1 MWEGIATG
9 LATAFQPANLAWV
22 VAGCLA
28 GTFIGM
34 MPGLGPITA
43 IALMIPV
50 SYSLDPAAGL
60 IMMAGVYYGA
70 VFGGSTSSILINAP
84 GVASTVAT
92 SFDGY
97 PMARRGQ
104 AGRALALAAYASFA
118 GGTVG
123 TVALLLFAPTLAL
136 LATEFQSP
144 EYTLTLV
151 FALSSIAAFAERGQV
166 MRSLAAA
173 VLGLM
178 LGTVG
183 TDQSAGVQRFTF
195 GRLDLADGL
204 SFVLVAMATF
214 ALAEAFRMVLAG
226 GAELP
231 RSGLAHA
238 RLHPGDAKAVV
249 PTVARSSGLGFL
261 VGVLPGAGATLA
273 SFFAYEFQKRFR
285 RHDEADS
292 ARGVAAPEAANNAAC
307 TGSFVPLLTLGIP
320 GSGTTAVLLGVMLS
334 YGIQPGPR
342 LLEVEPAMFWGVIV
356 SMYIG
361 NLVLLALN
369 LPLIPYLSRII
380 YLRRRV
386 LVPCVIAFS
395 LLGVYLTSL
404 NSFDVYLM
412 LAFALAGLA
421 LRLAGFPLAPLLLG
435 FILSGM
441 LEENLRRTILL
452 ADGSIGLILERPV
465 SVVLLVLCV
474 AIWSAPLI
482 RLVRERRN
490 HKRDHSAA

>member
-1 MWEGIATG
+1 MWEGIVTG
-9 LATAFQPANLAWV
+9 LATAFDPANLAWV

-28 GTFIGM
+28 GTLIGM

-43 IALMIPV
+43 IALMIPI

-123 TVALLLFAPTLAL
+123 AVALLLFASTLAT
-136 LATEFQSP
+136 LAMRFGSP
-144 EYTLTLV
+144 EYALMLI
-151 FALSSIAAFAERGQV
+151 FALSSIAAFAERGQTL
-166 MRSLAAA
+166 RALAAA
-173 VLGLM
+173 LIGLM
-178 LGTVG
+178 LGAVG
-183 TDQSAGVQRFTF
+183 TDQAGVQRFTF
-195 GRLDLADGL
+195 GRLDLTDGL

-214 ALAEAFRMVLAG
+214 ALAEAFRMIV
-226 GAELP
+226 
-231 RSGLAHA
+231 SGEGETPPVKVTHA
-238 RLHPGDAKAVV
+238 RLHPGDASAVA
-249 PTVARSSGLGFL
+249 PTVARSSLLGFL

-273 SFFAYEFQKRFR
+273 SFFAYDLQKRLQR
-285 RHDEADS
+285 RDGADD

-334 YGIQPGPR
+334 YGVQPGPR
-342 LLEVEPAMFWGVIV
+342 LLEVAPTMFWGVIV
-356 SMYIG
+356 SMYVG

-369 LPLIPYLSRII
+369 LPLIPYIARIVH
-380 YLRRRV
+380 LRRSV
-386 LVPCVIAFS
+386 LVPFVIAFS
-395 LLGVYLTSL
+395 LLGVYFTSL
-404 NSFDVYLM
+404 NAFDVHLM
-412 LAFALAGLA
+412 LAFALAGLV

-441 LEENLRRTILL
+441 LEENLRRTVLL
-452 ADGSIGLILERPV
+452 ADGDWMRVFTRPV
-465 SVVLLVLCV
+465 SVALLALCV
-474 AIWSAPLI
+474 LVWLKPLTTM
-482 RLVRERRN
+482 LKHRRQ
-490 HKRDHSAA
+490 KPLASP

>member
-1 MWEGIATG
+1 MFDG
-9 LATAFQPANLAWV
+9 LVAGLTTAMAPGNLMWV
-22 VAGCLA
+22 VIGCIA

-97 PMARRGQ
+97 PMARAGQ
-104 AGRALALAAYASFA
+104 AGRALAIAAYASFA
-118 GGTVG
+118 GGTFG
-123 TVALLLFAPTLAL
+123 ALALLLFAGTLAG

-144 EYTLTLV
+144 EYTLILI
-151 FALSSIAAFAERGQV
+151 FALSSIAAFAETRQV
-166 MRSLAAA
+166 LKSMVAA

-178 LGTVG
+178 LGTIG
-183 TDQSAGVQRFTF
+183 TDPSAGVQRFTF
-195 GRLDLADGL
+195 GRLDLTDGI
-204 SFVLVAMATF
+204 SFVLLAMATF
-214 ALAEAFRMVLAG
+214 ALAEAFRMLIDHNADTEPQRVG
-226 GAELP
+226 TGV
-231 RSGLAHA
+231 
-238 RLHPGDAKAVV
+238 RLEPGDVKALS
-249 PTVARSSGLGFL
+249 PTVARSSVLGFL

-273 SFFAYEFQKRFR
+273 SFFAYDLERRLWPNAPKRQ
-285 RHDEADS
+285 
-292 ARGVAAPEAANNAAC
+292 ARGIAAPESANNAAC

-334 YGIQPGPR
+334 YGIQPGPQ
-342 LLEVEPAMFWGVIV
+342 LLETDPQIFWGVIV

-369 LPLIPYLSRII
+369 LPLIPYISRLI
-380 YLRRRV
+380 YLSKPV
-386 LVPCVIAFS
+386 LIPFVVAFS

-404 NSFDVYLM
+404 NTFDLYLM
-412 LAFALAGLA
+412 VGFALGALA
-421 LRLAGFPLAPLLLG
+421 LRSAGFPLAPLLLG

-441 LEENLRRTILL
+441 LEENLRRTLYL
-452 ADGSIGLILERPV
+452 ADGSFEIILQRPV
-465 SVVLLVLCV
+465 ALVLLVLCV
-474 AIWSAPLI
+474 SVWLVPI
-482 RLVRERRN
+482 RRVWVR
-490 HKRDHSAA
+490 

>member
-9 LATAFQPANLAWV
+9 FATAFQLENLAWV

-50 SYSLDPAAGL
+50 GYSLDPAAGL

-70 VFGGSTSSILINAP
+70 VFGGSTSSILVNAP

-118 GGTVG
+118 GGTFG
-123 TVALLLFAPTLAL
+123 ALALLLFASTLAAF
-136 LATEFQSP
+136 ATAFQSP
-144 EYTLTLV
+144 EYTLVLV
-151 FALSSIAAFAERGQV
+151 FALSSIVAFAERGEV
-166 MRSLAAA
+166 LRSLAAA
-173 VLGLM
+173 LLGLM
-178 LGTVG
+178 LGAVG

-195 GRLDLADGL
+195 GRLELTDGL
-204 SFVLVAMATF
+204 SFVMVAMATF
-214 ALAEAFRMVLAG
+214 ALAEAFRMIVTGEDETPA
-226 GAELP
+226 
-231 RSGLAHA
+231 SKIAHA
-238 RLHPGDAKAVV
+238 RLHPGDAKAIAPVV
-249 PTVARSSGLGFL
+249 GRSSVLGFL

-273 SFFAYEFQKRFR
+273 SFFAYDLQKRFR
-285 RHDEADS
+285 RRDDADG
-292 ARGVAAPEAANNAAC
+292 ARGIAAPEAANNAAC

-334 YGIQPGPR
+334 YGVQPGPR
-342 LLEVEPAMFWGVIV
+342 LLDTAPSMFWGVIV

-369 LPLIPYLSRII
+369 LPLIPYIARIV
-380 YLRRRV
+380 YLRRSV
-386 LVPCVIAFS
+386 LVPFVIAFS
-395 LLGVYLTSL
+395 LLGVYFTSL
-404 NSFDVYLM
+404 SAFDVHLM
-412 LAFALAGLA
+412 LGFALAGLA
-421 LRLAGFPLAPLLLG
+421 LRLGGFPLAPLLLG

-441 LEENLRRTILL
+441 LEENLRRTALL
-452 ADGSIGLILERPV
+452 AADDWLFLLDRPLGLALAGAC
-465 SVVLLVLCV
+465 VLAWL
-474 AIWSAPLI
+474 APL
-482 RLVRERRN
+482 RR
-490 HKRDHSAA
+490 RWQAGRSAS